1 MTGPRLL
8 TLVVLGIAVV
18 VASALCEAKSKKR
31 IHVTAQVVQTAFTG
45 DLDKPQPGDQRIT
58 IVDLFDENGAKVGT
72 GVGVC
77 TLVSILPDTLQQCL
91 LTSVF
96 AEGHIIFGGLAPLPE
111 VEAVAKFGIL
121 GGTDDFSKARGEAIL
136 VVTPTGDID
145 STFDLD

>member
-1 MTGPRLL
+1 MTRLL
-8 TLVVLGIAVV
+8 TLVVLCIAVV
-18 VASALCEAKSKKR
+18 STICEAKSKR
-31 IHVTAQVVQTAFTG
+31 IHVIAKVVQTAFTG
-45 DLDKPQPGDQRIT
+45 DLANPQPGDQRIT
-58 IVDLFDENGAKVGT
+58 IVDLFDDGDAQVGT

-96 AEGHIIFGGLAPLPE
+96 AEGHIILGGLALLPT
-111 VEAVAKFGIL
+111 VGAVAKFGIL

-136 VVTPTGDID
+136 VVTPKGAID

>member
-1 MTGPRLL
+1 MTRLL
-8 TLVVLGIAVV
+8 TLVVLCIAVV
-18 VASALCEAKSKKR
+18 STICEAKSKR
-31 IHVTAQVVQTAFTG
+31 IHVIAKVVQTAFTG
-45 DLDKPQPGDQRIT
+45 DLANPQPGDQRIT
-58 IVDLFDENGAKVGT
+58 IVDLFDDGDAQVGT

-96 AEGHIIFGGLAPLPE
+96 AEGHIILVGLALLPT
-111 VEAVAKFGIL
+111 VGAVAKFGIL

-136 VVTPTGDID
+136 VVTPKGAID